1 MKVLKN
7 PEKSPRSNPS
17 FHDPVRRLGDHV
29 WSDLRSYSHALIP
42 LPADPLD
49 RFEFAT
55 SVNGERYSTT
65 VRCSLSWTR
74 WRTLC
79 GSMSRWRKAPERAVR
94 RARLACHCVKASTR
108 AEAIVS
114 DASMMR
120 RNSTSQVGECHR
132 SWHSIAH
139 GTVSLMAQYRSWHSI
154 AHGTVKSQTQRVRR
168 DCSHR
173 CDRSKPVSRLSRSHK
188 RHRWGKDCPESAT
201 VEAQHSQC
209 SRARHRLRRAVC
221 RAARGSPIS
230 QVRLDSFSGLQ

>member
-42 LPADPLD
+42 LPAAPLD

-120 RNSTSQVGECHR
+120 RNSTSQVGEGHR
-132 SWHSIAH
+132 SWHSIAN
-139 GTVSLMAQYRSWHSI
+139 
-154 AHGTVKSQTQRVRR
+154 GTVKSPTQRVRR

-209 SRARHRLRRAVC
+209 SPARHRLPRAVC
-221 RAARGSPIS
+221 RAPQGSPIS